1 MLQIPSSELLLRF
14 KMEAII
20 EDKALQKR
28 IAIAVMAGVV
38 VLIVVAIVMI
48 PNVLAILTST
58 VTIPSNGTVG

>member
-1 MLQIPSSELLLRF
+1 
-14 KMEAII
+14 MEAII